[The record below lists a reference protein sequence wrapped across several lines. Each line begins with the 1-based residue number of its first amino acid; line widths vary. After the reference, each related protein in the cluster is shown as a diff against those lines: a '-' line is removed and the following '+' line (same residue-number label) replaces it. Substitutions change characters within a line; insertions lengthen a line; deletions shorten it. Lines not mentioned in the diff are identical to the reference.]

1 MNDAAY
7 LENSNE
13 CIFGSPLHI
22 ANFVSANGKPGWKL
36 LDLKSIDAVGALVN
50 AGEYEILA
58 LLLTSRI
65 DAKLPLADSEKS
77 YGWQVIRSAAF
88 HRCLRLAEQTLAA
101 SGQAN
106 EMEKMA
112 GAIKS
117 LKAIGSDARVGA
129 AINDFAKRQAESI
142 ELRVE
147 TPAKRRWL
155 NGTGCCQ
162 AFCGTFIRAY
172 DARNK
177 LQRQPPASL
186 PARAKAFPW

>member
-36 LDLKSIDAVGALVN
+36 LDMKSMEAVDALVM
-50 AGEYEILA
+50 AGDYDILA
-58 LLLTSRI
+58 LLFTSRI
-65 DAKLPLADSEKS
+65 DAKLPLADSEKT
-77 YGWQVIRSAAF
+77 YGWKVVRSAAF
-88 HRCLRLAEQTLAA
+88 HRCLRLVEQTLAA
-101 SGQAN
+101 TGQAN
-106 EMEKMA
+106 EREKMED
-112 GAIKS
+112 AIKS
-117 LKAIGSDARVGA
+117 LRAIGSDARVGA
-129 AINDFAKRQAESI
+129 AINDFAKRQADSI
-142 ELRVE
+142 ELRME

-155 NGTGCCQ
+155 NGTGHCQ

-177 LQRQPPASL
+177 LQRQPPTSL

>member
-1 MNDAAY
+1 MADAPY
-7 LENSNE
+7 PENSIE

-36 LDLKSIDAVGALVN
+36 LDMKSMEAVDALVM
-50 AGEYEILA
+50 AGDYDILA
-58 LLLTSRI
+58 LLFTSRI
-65 DAKLPLADSEKS
+65 DAKLPLADSEKT
-77 YGWQVIRSAAF
+77 YGWKVVRSAAF
-88 HRCLRLAEQTLAA
+88 HRCLRLVEQTLAA
-101 SGQAN
+101 TGQAN
-106 EMEKMA
+106 EREKMED
-112 GAIKS
+112 AIKS
-117 LKAIGSDARVGA
+117 LRAIGSDARVGA

-162 AFCGTFIRAY
+162 AFCGTFLRAY